1 MVKLDRIEKSV
12 TIPEDVNVSLSE
24 DGVVTITGP
33 KGKLSRQFL
42 SPVVDLFHEGSELKV
57 RVDMPRRKQ
66 AAMVGTWVAH
76 LNNMVRGV
84 TQGFTYNLKAFYSHF
99 PMTLAQ
105 KGDKFIVNLSLI
117 HI

>member
-33 KGKLSRQFL
+33 KGTLSRQFQ
-42 SPVVDLFHEGSELKV
+42 SPVVNLLEDGSGLVV

-66 AAMVGTWVAH
+66 A
-76 LNNMVRGV
+76 
-84 TQGFTYNLKAFYSHF
+84 
-99 PMTLAQ
+99 
-105 KGDKFIVNLSLI
+105 
-117 HI
+117 